1 MDAASPEAFLAQH
14 GISEQFA
21 PLPPDDELDEAY
33 GGSVGK
39 APQRAA
45 VSKDAK
51 AKPVEP
57 IVPKLV
63 FPTSLRGKPIP
74 SMEWI
79 VDGWIPVGE
88 VTLVYG
94 DGGTGKTLLSQQLMA
109 YTSLGKPWCTLPV
122 HRCKSLGVFCED
134 DDNELH
140 RRQDDIQRHLMT
152 DFDDTRMD
160 SMAWWSRKGESNLLA
175 TFDFDGT
182 IQPTPLYATI
192 IEEAQKMGAGLVI
205 LDTAADLFSGNEN
218 DRGQVRQ
225 FVGLLARMAM
235 TLNAAVVLCAHPSRS
250 GMATGT
256 LDSGSTGWS
265 NSARSRLAL
274 ERPKAEGDEPVDN
287 DERVLSK
294 KKSNR
299 SSIGDTIKLRWKEG
313 VIVSTRA
320 PGFASATLADALA
333 ADDVFLILL
342 AQTEDEGRHVSA
354 TPNASNYGPK
364 LFGKHPGRQGF
375 TKRDFD
381 AAMQRL
387 FASGRIVNEE
397 YGRPNDRGRPRRIA
411 SVKGVGDE

>member
-1 MDAASPEAFLAQH
+1 MDVASPEAFLARH

-33 GGSVGK
+33 GGHTEK
-39 APQRAA
+39 APYRAA
-45 VSKDAK
+45 AYNDAK
-51 AKPVEP
+51 TKPVEP

-88 VTLVYG
+88 VTLFYG

-109 YTSLGKPWCTLPV
+109 CTSLGQPW
-122 HRCKSLGVFCED
+122 CKSLGVFCED

-140 RRQDDIQRHLMT
+140 RRQDDIQRNLMT
-152 DFDDTRMD
+152 DFDDTRID
-160 SMAWWSRKGESNLLA
+160 NMAWWSRKGESNLLA
-175 TFDFDGT
+175 IFDFDGV
-182 IQPTPLYATI
+182 IQPTPLYGTI
-192 IEEAQKMGAGLVI
+192 IEEARKMGAGLVI
-205 LDTAADLFSGNEN
+205 LDTAADLFAGNEN

-225 FVGLLARMAM
+225 FIGLLARMAM
-235 TLNAAVVLCAHPSRS
+235 TLNAAVVLCAHPSRA

-287 DERVLSK
+287 DERALTK

-299 SSIGDTIKLRWKEG
+299 SGIGDTIKLRWKEG
-313 VIVSTRA
+313 VIVSTRSQ
-320 PGFASATLADALA
+320 GFSSTVLADALA
-333 ADDVFLILL
+333 ADDVFMTLL
-342 AQTEDEGRHVSA
+342 AQCEVEGRHLSA
-354 TPNASNYGPK
+354 SGSAPNYGPK
-364 LFGKHPGRQGF
+364 ILAKHPGRQGF

-387 FASGRIVNEE
+387 FSSGRITNAE
-397 YGRPNDRGRPRRIA
+397 YGRVSGRGVKPRRILA
-411 SVKGVGDE
+411 KKDEGDE